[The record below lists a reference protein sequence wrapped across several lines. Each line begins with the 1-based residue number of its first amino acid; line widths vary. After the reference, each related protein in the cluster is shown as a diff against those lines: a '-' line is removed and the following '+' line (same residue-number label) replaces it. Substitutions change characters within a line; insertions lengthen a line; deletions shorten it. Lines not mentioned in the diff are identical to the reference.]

1 MGENVCHTGLAAWV
15 QAREPTERRRGSIN
29 STRLH
34 SYPHIHAM
42 PLMPLHSHTYTCTTI
57 IFEEANWRASL
68 NYTYHVSWRSY
79 YFNFEQELGW
89 VLFSIVLIIYI
100 INQQCCIL
108 ENTHRAAGK
117 CSREGAAILTLSLST
132 LSAPSSHVIL
142 ARCFFWISVAAFQAE
157 RKGFCKLRLTKQCGL
172 ILSSLCLCMF
182 HCGTYSLSSWKD
194 RRAVVNTKNQALH
207 FWNEDQ
213 VQVGSHW
220 EIQLITSCRNGERTN
235 LNYLLFWKPV

>member
-34 SYPHIHAM
+34 SYPHIRAM
-42 PLMPLHSHTYTCTTI
+42 PLMPLHSYTYTCTTI

-89 VLFSIVLIIYI
+89 VLFSIVVVIYI

-108 ENTHRAAGK
+108 ENTHTAAGK
-117 CSREGAAILTLSLST
+117 CSREGAAILTLSPHLVHQVLMSF
-132 LSAPSSHVIL
+132 LQD
-142 ARCFFWISVAAFQAE
+142 AFSEFLWQPFRQRE
-157 RKGFCKLRLTKQCGL
+157 RVF
-172 ILSSLCLCMF
+172 
-182 HCGTYSLSSWKD
+182 
-194 RRAVVNTKNQALH
+194 VN
-207 FWNEDQ
+207 WD
-213 VQVGSHW
+213 
-220 EIQLITSCRNGERTN
+220 
-235 LNYLLFWKPV
+235 